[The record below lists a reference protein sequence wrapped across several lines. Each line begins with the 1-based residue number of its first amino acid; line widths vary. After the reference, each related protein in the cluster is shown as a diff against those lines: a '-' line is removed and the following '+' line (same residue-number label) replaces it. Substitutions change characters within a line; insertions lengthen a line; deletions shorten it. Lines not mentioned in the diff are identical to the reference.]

1 MNLRKKTP
9 FNTEFKSMLM
19 LSTKLPT
26 FIDVLSHYMYL
37 NDTNNNKKEVI
48 YETVLKIE
56 DIWKSASLP
65 TIASRSIFSKLSSY
79 LSIVRTMRKS
89 EKSRYFKLTAT
100 KHKEKYTILFD
111 ICSCKCS
118 HETRCNCIRN
128 NIVPVAERYFLEDQ
142 RTVRLMSIDICSMTA
157 TTMRSRIRST
167 DVCEQGPSKRSRTD
181 DAMQGEESELVIYRK
196 YY

>member
-56 DIWKSASLP
+56 EIWNQL
-65 TIASRSIFSKLSSY
+65 LY
-79 LSIVRTMRKS
+79 
-89 EKSRYFKLTAT
+89 
-100 KHKEKYTILFD
+100 
-111 ICSCKCS
+111 
-118 HETRCNCIRN
+118 
-128 NIVPVAERYFLEDQ
+128 Q
-142 RTVRLMSIDICSMTA
+142 
-157 TTMRSRIRST
+157 
-167 DVCEQGPSKRSRTD
+167 Q
-181 DAMQGEESELVIYRK
+181 
-196 YY
+196 